1 MAEQSFGIE
10 LRAGADVSEFRR
22 ELKAAQGDVEALAKV
37 IDKFKRQAGDVAT
50 GQRALITLEGKDA
63 ASGTIGVV
71 TDKLNKYGKEARE
84 TIGQLN
90 KLTGAEKRSA
100 MGLAQKLSYLKQAQS
115 RVEKT
120 SRTYRTLEK
129 GIRAY
134 TAAIRQNNG
143 VQKGS
148 IADLTDNGFAL

>member
-63 ASGTIGVV
+63 ASGAIGV
-71 TDKLNKYGKEARE
+71 
-84 TIGQLN
+84 
-90 KLTGAEKRSA
+90 
-100 MGLAQKLSYLKQAQS
+100 
-115 RVEKT
+115 
-120 SRTYRTLEK
+120 
-129 GIRAY
+129 
-134 TAAIRQNNG
+134 
-143 VQKGS
+143 
-148 IADLTDNGFAL
+148 